1 MKERSRCFKYADRE
15 TSDRAGASYINCT
28 CEISG
33 GTQMN
38 AVEVQ
43 THAHKLYEAHGAK
56 ALAEAAQMVHQY
68 EQRGDKGSADDWRR
82 IENALQQ
89 LRGPHVS

>member
-1 MKERSRCFKYADRE
+1 
-15 TSDRAGASYINCT
+15 
-28 CEISG
+28 
-33 GTQMN
+33 MN

-56 ALAEAAQMVHQY
+56 ALAQAAQMVRQY
-68 EQRGDKGSADDWRR
+68 EQRGDKGSAEDWRR